1 MMQSTDTNDGIH
13 GQDHEHHNVELT
25 VNHAGTDGTN
35 NNNNDNSE
43 STSNAEAQSLLIPTG
58 HPSQDDSGS
67 TKRRVKRSSADGSGG
82 SSSMLASGAKRK
94 SRTSDTTKSRS
105 EENPRDRVIKYAAL
119 FLLVAQMVGLVL
131 LMRYS
136 RTQHDDT
143 QPLYL
148 ASTAVFLME
157 VMKLV
162 ICVGVIAVQTKSG
175 VLHELYTHTIGS
187 PLELLKLTVPS
198 LLYTV
203 QNNLLYLALTNLD
216 AATYQVCY
224 QLKILTTAL
233 FSALLLQRKFSTMKW
248 LSLVVLTIGVAIVQL
263 SGSGDQHSEQ
273 DSKAATDA
281 VDDTNGTA
289 AAHTRWVGLVAV
301 LCAACTSG
309 FSGVYFE
316 KILKGSRTSLWIR
329 NVQMGLSS
337 IVIAYLTVYVK
348 DAEAI
353 RTQGFWGGY
362 NTLVWTVVT
371 VQAVGGLIV
380 ATVVKYADNV
390 LKVFATSFSI
400 VVSCIVSAFLFDF
413 HPSVSFLVGASLV
426 VTATVMYSSP
436 ETRTRK
442 TRRRPV
448 LPIHHHNNTATT
460 KSRV

>member
-175 VLHELYTHTIGS
+175 VLHSHHRIPFG
-187 PLELLKLTVPS
+187 
-198 LLYTV
+198 
-203 QNNLLYLALTNLD
+203 
-216 AATYQVCY
+216 
-224 QLKILTTAL
+224 TAQTDR
-233 FSALLLQRKFSTMKW
+233 ALL
-248 LSLVVLTIGVAIVQL
+248 
-263 SGSGDQHSEQ
+263 
-273 DSKAATDA
+273 A
-281 VDDTNGTA
+281 V
-289 AAHTRWVGLVAV
+289 
-301 LCAACTSG
+301 
-309 FSGVYFE
+309 Y
-316 KILKGSRTSLWIR
+316 RT
-329 NVQMGLSS
+329 
-337 IVIAYLTVYVK
+337 
-348 DAEAI
+348 E
-353 RTQGFWGGY
+353 
-362 NTLVWTVVT
+362 
-371 VQAVGGLIV
+371 
-380 ATVVKYADNV
+380 
-390 LKVFATSFSI
+390 
-400 VVSCIVSAFLFDF
+400 
-413 HPSVSFLVGASLV
+413 
-426 VTATVMYSSP
+426 
-436 ETRTRK
+436 
-442 TRRRPV
+442 
-448 LPIHHHNNTATT
+448 
-460 KSRV
+460 